1 MEKRYR
7 ALRFIS
13 VFYKI
18 IGWIMLVVAVLGSV
32 AACLMGVLGGSL
44 FNEYSSQIG
53 LQFEGVIAGLIT
65 GFALL
70 VFGLV
75 SSLALI
81 AIGEAIHLAIDIE
94 ENTRAAA
101 RFLADQLRLQTPP
114 APLQPAQMVQPPV
127 VR

>member
-18 IGWIMLVVAVLGSV
+18 IGWIMLVLSVLGSI

-81 AIGEAIHLAIDIE
+81 AIGEAMPTSCACKLLQRPSSPHRWFSRRLC
-94 ENTRAAA
+94 A
-101 RFLADQLRLQTPP
+101 RVCFRSG
-114 APLQPAQMVQPPV
+114 M
-127 VR
+127 